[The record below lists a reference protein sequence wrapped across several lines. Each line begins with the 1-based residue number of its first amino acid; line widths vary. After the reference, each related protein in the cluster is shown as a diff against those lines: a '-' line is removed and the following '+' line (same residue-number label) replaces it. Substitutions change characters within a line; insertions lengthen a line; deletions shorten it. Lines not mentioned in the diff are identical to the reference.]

1 MNSKQGDDGMSKLKG
16 KIALVTGASRGIGR
30 SIALRLAQEGAVVA
44 VHYGKRQN
52 EAEEVV
58 HQIEQNGGAAFAI
71 GADLSTLDGIHYL
84 YATLDEA
91 LQERLGDNRFDILVN
106 NAGIGQIVTFE
117 ETTEESFNEVMNI
130 NVKAPL
136 FVTQQALPRL
146 RDGGHI
152 INISSFV
159 TRVAS
164 PSVFAYSI
172 SKGAVDTLTHVLAQQ
187 LGSRNITV
195 NAIQPGIINT
205 EMNAGTLQNPNG
217 QKFAAGL
224 STFKR
229 WGEPEDV
236 ADIAAFLASS
246 DSRWVTG
253 QLIDASGGSHL

>member
-1 MNSKQGDDGMSKLKG
+1 MSKLQG
-16 KIALVTGASRGIGR
+16 KIAVVTGASRGIGR
-30 SIALRLAQEGAVVA
+30 GIALRLAQEGALVA
-44 VHYGKRQN
+44 IHYGKRQ
-52 EAEEVV
+52 AAAKEVV
-58 HQIEQNGGAAFAI
+58 HQIEQTGGSAFAI
-71 GADLSTLDGIHYL
+71 GADLSTLNGIKDL
-84 YATLDEA
+84 YATLDEI
-91 LQERLGDNRFDILVN
+91 LQERTGHNRFDILVN
-106 NAGIGQIVTFE
+106 NAGIGQIVTLE
-117 ETTEESFNEVMNI
+117 ETTEQSFTEVMNM

-146 RDGGHI
+146 NDGGRV

-164 PSVFAYSI
+164 PSVFAYSM
-172 SKGAVDTLTHVLAQQ
+172 SKGAIDTFTQVLAKQ

-205 EMNAGTLQNPNG
+205 EMNEGTLKDPNG

-236 ADIAAFLASS
+236 ADIAAFLASP

-253 QLIDASGGSHL
+253 QWIDASGGSHL

>member
-1 MNSKQGDDGMSKLKG
+1 MNSKQGDEGMSKLKG

-30 SIALRLAQEGAVVA
+30 GIALRLAQEGAVVA

-58 HQIEQNGGAAFAI
+58 HKIKQSGGAAFSI
-71 GADLSTLDGIHYL
+71 GADLSTLNGIHDL
-84 YATLDEA
+84 YAKLDEV
-91 LQERLGDNRFDILVN
+91 LQERIGDIMFDILVN
-106 NAGIGQIVTFE
+106 NAGIGQILTIE
-117 ETTEESFNEVMNI
+117 ETTEESFDDVMNI
-130 NVKAPL
+130 NVKAPF
-136 FVTQQALPRL
+136 FVTQQALLRL
-146 RDGGHI
+146 KDGGRI

-159 TRVAS
+159 TRMAS
-164 PSVFAYSI
+164 PSVFTYSM

-187 LGSRNITV
+187 LGCRNITV

-205 EMNAGTLQNPNG
+205 EMNAGTLQDPSG

-236 ADIAAFLASS
+236 ADIAAFLATS
-246 DSRWVTG
+246 DSRWITG